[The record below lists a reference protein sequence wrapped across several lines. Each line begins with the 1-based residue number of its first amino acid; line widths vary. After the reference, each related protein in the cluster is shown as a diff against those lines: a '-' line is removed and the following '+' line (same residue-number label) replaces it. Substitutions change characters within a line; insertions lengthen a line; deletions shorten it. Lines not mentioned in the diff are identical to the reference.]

1 MTMEFEKLLRL
12 MVEKGGSDLF
22 ITAGVPPSMK
32 VNGKIMPV
40 SKTPMSP
47 EMTRETVHGVMNEQQ
62 RREFTE
68 NHECNFAIS
77 ARGIGRFRVSAF
89 YQRNLAGMV
98 LRRIETNIPTI
109 EELKL
114 PDVLKKLSMTKR
126 GLVLFVGATGT
137 GKSTSLAS
145 MIGYRNKNS
154 SGHII
159 SIEDPIEF
167 IHQHQNC
174 IVTQREVGIDTSS
187 FEVALKNTLRQAPD
201 VILIGEIRTRETM
214 DYAVAFAETGHLCL
228 ATLHANNAN
237 QALDR
242 IINFFPPDRHNQV
255 WMDLSLNLKA
265 IVAQQLVPTPDGKG
279 RRAVIEVLINTPLA
293 ADLIRKG
300 EVHELK
306 SLMKRSTELGMQTFD
321 QALYNLYVQGE
332 ITYEDALLHADS
344 ANDLRLLIKLGSE
357 TDGEHLTSVSQGLSL
372 EVSDEDPGPALPLS
386 VRVRPP
392 ADALALPGGNALG
405 LAITLRTGACAT
417 HQLRNQH
424 AFGQVPP
431 EPYRQVA
438 LQHAAV
444 QSGRIE
450 GALVIGLP

>member
-1 MTMEFEKLLRL
+1 MEFEKLLRL

-32 VNGKIMPV
+32 INGKIMPIT
-40 SKTPMSP
+40 KNPMSP
-47 EMTRETVHGVMNEQQ
+47 EQTRETVHAVMNEQQ
-62 RREFTE
+62 RRDFAE

-77 ARGIGRFRVSAF
+77 ARGVGRFRVSAF

-98 LRRIETNIPTI
+98 LRRIETNIPTLD
-109 EELKL
+109 ELKL
-114 PDVLKKLSMTKR
+114 PEILKKLALTKR

-137 GKSTSLAS
+137 GKSTSLAA

-159 SIEDPIEF
+159 SIEDPIEY
-167 IHQHQNC
+167 IHQHQSC
-174 IVTQREVGIDTSS
+174 IVTQREVGIDTES

-201 VILIGEIRTRETM
+201 VILIGEVRTRETM
-214 DYAVAFAETGHLCL
+214 DHAVAFAETGHLCL

-242 IINFFPPDRHNQV
+242 IINFFPADRQNQV

-265 IVAQQLVPTPDGKG
+265 IVAQQLIPTPDGKG

-306 SLMKRSTELGMQTFD
+306 ALMKRSTELGMQTFD
-321 QALYNLYVQGE
+321 QALYNLYSQGE
-332 ITYEDALLHADS
+332 ITYEDALLYADS

-357 TDGEHLTSVSQGLSL
+357 ADGDHLAHMSDGLSL
-372 EVSDEDPGPALPLS
+372 EVAPEDPG
-386 VRVRPP
+386 RRF
-392 ADALALPGGNALG
+392 
-405 LAITLRTGACAT
+405 R
-417 HQLRNQH
+417 
-424 AFGQVPP
+424 
-431 EPYRQVA
+431 
-438 LQHAAV
+438 
-444 QSGRIE
+444 
-450 GALVIGLP
+450 